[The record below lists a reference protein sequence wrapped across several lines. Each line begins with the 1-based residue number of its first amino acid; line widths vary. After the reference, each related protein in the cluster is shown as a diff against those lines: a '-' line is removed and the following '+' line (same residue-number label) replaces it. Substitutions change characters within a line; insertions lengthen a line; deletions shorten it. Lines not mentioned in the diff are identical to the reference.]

1 MKKRILNMGCKEDTY
16 GTDFI
21 DLYPTRNEI
30 KQIDLNRDN
39 LPYEDNTFDE
49 VVCLD
54 LITHL
59 VNVGNI
65 IKEINRV
72 LKIGGKL
79 KLSGDNSNYWAS
91 GYENSLNR
99 WGRINLKGSESYKC
113 YQNFTDAHL
122 SNYLIYYG
130 FKVIRLEYVFT
141 NEVSVSF
148 FRKWFKRFV
157 NKLLLFTPF
166 DKLSYKIVEIEGV
179 KIK

>member
-1 MKKRILNMGCKEDTY
+1 MGCKEDTY

-30 KQIDLNRDN
+30 KKVDLNIDN

-49 VVCLD
+49 VICMD

-59 VNVGNI
+59 VRVGKI
-65 IKEINRV
+65 MKEMNRV
-72 LKIGGKL
+72 LKVGGKL
-79 KLSGDNSNYWAS
+79 KLSADNSNYW
-91 GYENSLNR
+91 GYSSWSSSNR
-99 WGRINLKGSESYKC
+99 WGRTNLKGNSNYKS

-122 SNYLIYYG
+122 SNYLIFYD
-130 FKVIRLEYVFT
+130 FKVINLKYIFLKETSIY
-141 NEVSVSF
+141 F

-157 NKLLLFTPF
+157 NGLLLLTPF
-166 DKLSYKIVEIEGV
+166 DKLSYKRIEIEGV